1 MKRLFTTASLCLGVM
16 LGLSAASASAA
27 TRDGPNTLDVL
38 PSGAPSF
45 NIGERAS
52 PAAAPVGNPLWAVP
66 LSTLSQT
73 RERPIFTPSRRPPA
87 PAVAGAPPAEP
98 VVLPAAS
105 PERPR
110 ITLIGAVV
118 GETEAIAIFL
128 DPARQAF
135 RLRTGQD
142 YGGWVLNSVKG
153 REAILQKDDESW
165 VFVLPAANAAAKPP
179 DAAPPVTGEPAP
191 VPGGAD
197 YAPFVP
203 RSTPKNG
210 EHDGL

>member
-1 MKRLFTTASLCLGVM
+1 MKRLSTTASLCLGVM
-16 LGLSAASASAA
+16 LGLSADAASAA
-27 TRDGPNTLDVL
+27 TRDSPNTLDVL

-45 NIGERAS
+45 NIGERAP

-87 PAVAGAPPAEP
+87 PAVAGAPPTEP

-118 GETEAIAIFL
+118 GETDAIAIFL

-153 REAILQKDDESW
+153 REAILKKEDESW
-165 VFVLPAANAAAKPP
+165 VFVLPAANATASPP
-179 DAAPPVTGEPAP
+179 GADPAVTGEPAP
-191 VPGGAD
+191 MPSGGD

-210 EHDGL
+210 QHDGL